1 MKHIKTI
8 ISGFLAGIII
18 GVGGLVF
25 SVVMAKAGLV
35 SENVLAAFLFS
46 IGLLLICAFEFN
58 LYTGK
63 IGFVLDNKLSYII
76 DLGEMLLGNFLGAA
90 LMGFL
95 VRGCS
100 SQFET
105 AINNLRAICEVKYS
119 HPWYTF
125 LLLAFGCGM
134 LVYLAVRIFK
144 SGHHPVVR
152 TLGLVLC
159 VTVFVS
165 VGFIHVIAEVFYLVM
180 ANKIELKSISYLL
193 LALVGNSLGSI
204 FLNELIKIVNKTEK
218 SKVEQKN

>member
-1 MKHIKTI
+1 MKHIKTT
-8 ISGFLAGIII
+8 ISGLLAGIII
-18 GVGGLVF
+18 GIGGLIF
-25 SVVMAKAGLV
+25 SCVMAKSQFVG
-35 SENVLAAFLFS
+35 ENILAAFLFS

-63 IGFVLDNKLSYII
+63 IGFVLDNKSSYII
-76 DLGEMLLGNFLGAA
+76 DLCEMFLGNFIGAI

-100 SQFET
+100 SQYAT
-105 AINNLRAICEVKYS
+105 AINNLKAICEVKYA

-144 SGHHPVVR
+144 SEQHALIR

-165 VGFIHVIAEVFYLVM
+165 VGFIHVIAEVFYLIAADKV
-180 ANKIELKSISYLL
+180 ELKSILYLF
-193 LALVGNSLGSI
+193 LAIVGNSLGSI

-218 SKVEQKN
+218 SKVEPKN